1 MVLTK
6 KAKPKAQAQAQAK
19 QQQKQQQ
26 QTQKRT
32 KAQAKTYKILD
43 NGYVPYV
50 VEITPTTLS
59 IIQQNT
65 KQRGHPKKNTEIY
78 RTPYKQ
84 VFLGGKTGRLTD
96 AIYRKGSSILACIKE
111 NQYVYIG
118 SEIYSFR
125 TTEPIVA
132 YESPVGS
139 SETPYPYAVGEEY
152 TYFMLDKEKVP
163 NLLLDLKKDAYG
175 QFYGYT
181 VSKKE
186 EAMIEKKKTPFAFK
200 TIYKPI

>member
-1 MVLTK
+1 MPATRKARAKCKVQQ
-6 KAKPKAQAQAQAK
+6 KAK
-19 QQQKQQQ
+19 QKK
-26 QTQKRT
+26 TQRCK
-32 KAQAKTYKILD
+32 KKTYKILD
-43 NGYVPYV
+43 NGGTPYV
-50 VEITPTTLS
+50 VEITPTTVC
-59 IIQQNT
+59 IEDN
-65 KQRGHPKKNTEIY
+65 KGKEIY
-78 RTPYKQ
+78 ETPYKK
-84 VFLGGKTGRLTD
+84 VFLGEGRLTD

-111 NQYVYIG
+111 NHYVYIG

-139 SETPYPYAVGEEY
+139 SSVPYPYAVGEEY

-163 NLLLDLKKDAYG
+163 NELLDHTKDAYG

-186 EAMIEKKKTPFAFK
+186 EAAIEKKKTPFAFK
-200 TIYKPI
+200 TIYQS